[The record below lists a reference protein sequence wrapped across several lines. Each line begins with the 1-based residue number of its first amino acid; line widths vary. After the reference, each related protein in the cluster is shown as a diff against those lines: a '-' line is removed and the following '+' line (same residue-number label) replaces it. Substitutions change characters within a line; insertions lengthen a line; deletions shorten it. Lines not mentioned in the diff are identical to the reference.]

1 MNTYTSFTSY
11 LLRMFTL
18 LLFVFASGCDRDTAA
33 STGTKNFA
41 LSGTYILSGER
52 EVSSEIVLKPNGEF
66 VYRMIYGAVD
76 EGAVGKWRSTDSQ
89 VILDVDK
96 RKQGQ
101 AAPPPTDKIE
111 LQINAGNLVWNRND
125 NALVYIKAVTDET
138 PTHYVKDGLPRTKP
152 IELDIVG
159 YNYTDKYIESF
170 SVNGYAGGDVSVS
183 SFTAG
188 GGSAMCCFPFF
199 SKVTFPYEV
208 DVEWGS
214 TDRDGPT
221 QKKKILIPKPRVS
234 NPKMLE
240 IHFYQDGRIEG
251 EFTEWYSE
259 PRLKLD
265 RKNRYQR

>member
-1 MNTYTSFTSY
+1 MPNLIR
-11 LLRMFTL
+11 LLAL
-18 LLFVFASGCDRDTAA
+18 LLCVLLTACERDTHTRFDANI
-33 STGTKNFA
+33 GK
-41 LSGTYILSGER
+41 LPGKYILFGER
-52 EVSSEIVLKPNGEF
+52 EVSSDIVLKPNGEF

-111 LQINAGNLVWNRND
+111 LRRDSGNLIMMRNE
-125 NALVYIKAVTDET
+125 NALVYLQARVDVTKQEGT
-138 PTHYVKDGLPRTKP
+138 ANLPRSKP
-152 IELDIVG
+152 IDLDIVG

>member
-1 MNTYTSFTSY
+1 MKTPISFMPNLIR
-11 LLRMFTL
+11 LLAL
-18 LLFVFASGCDRDTAA
+18 LLCVLLTACERDTHTRFDANI
-33 STGTKNFA
+33 GK
-41 LSGTYILSGER
+41 LPGKYILFGER
-52 EVSSEIVLKPNGEF
+52 EVSSDIVLKPNGEF

-159 YNYTDKYIESF
+159 YNYTDKNIERF
-170 SVNGYAGGDVSVS
+170 TVNGYPGGSISLSSPTSGGGD
-183 SFTAG
+183 G
-188 GGSAMCCFPFF
+188 HCCFPFLPNVHYPF
-199 SKVTFPYEV
+199 EV
-208 DVEWGS
+208 EVEWGS
-214 TDRDGPT
+214 SDRDGPK
-221 QKKKILIPKPRVS
+221 QKKKLLIPKPNVL
-234 NPKMLE
+234 NPKFLE
-240 IHFYQDGRIEG
+240 VHFYQDGRIEG
-251 EFTEWYSE
+251 EITEIDSP
-259 PRLKLD
+259 PRLNLTK
-265 RKNRYQR
+265 KNENER